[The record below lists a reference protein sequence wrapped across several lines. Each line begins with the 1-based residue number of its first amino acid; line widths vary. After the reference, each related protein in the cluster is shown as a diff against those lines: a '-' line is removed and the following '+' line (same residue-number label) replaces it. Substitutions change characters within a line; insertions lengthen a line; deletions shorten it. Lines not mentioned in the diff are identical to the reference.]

1 MENEILSILARIR
14 PEFDFR
20 KSGNFIEDGML
31 DSFDMVIL
39 VGELDKTYSISI
51 DGADIVPEN
60 FANLES
66 IRRLL
71 IKTGANG

>member
-66 IRRLL
+66 IRQLL
-71 IKTGANG
+71 IKTGAKG

>member
-1 MENEILSILARIR
+1 VENEILGILARIR

>member
-1 MENEILSILARIR
+1 VENEILGILARIR
-14 PEFDFR
+14 PEFDFQ

>member
-1 MENEILSILARIR
+1 VENEILSILARIR

>member
-1 MENEILSILARIR
+1 VENEILSILARIR

-71 IKTGANG
+71 IKTGAKG